1 MCCECL
7 SGMHILP
14 AAHANK
20 VCFPA
25 EPCFSSL
32 AKWKLQC
39 PQCQESADPFLVA
52 VQTSAQHNLTFVPAN
67 EAVMGLPKQDVSQPP
82 PFLHQHHIDSV
93 VTASS
98 GGPCS
103 ASALSMDLEVM
114 QSENAQQSSQ
124 SQGDYL
130 HYIDYSDSG
139 SEYETQSVHPAD
151 DDSES
156 DHNESYQGMCK
167 VN

>member
-1 MCCECL
+1 
-7 SGMHILP
+7 
-14 AAHANK
+14 
-20 VCFPA
+20 
-25 EPCFSSL
+25 
-32 AKWKLQC
+32 
-39 PQCQESADPFLVA
+39 
-52 VQTSAQHNLTFVPAN
+52 
-67 EAVMGLPKQDVSQPP
+67 MGLPEEDVSRPP

-98 GGPCS
+98 GS

-156 DHNESYQGMCK
+156 DHNESYQGSTRG
-167 VN
+167 VNLMKQHQDSELDYQEIDYGGEC